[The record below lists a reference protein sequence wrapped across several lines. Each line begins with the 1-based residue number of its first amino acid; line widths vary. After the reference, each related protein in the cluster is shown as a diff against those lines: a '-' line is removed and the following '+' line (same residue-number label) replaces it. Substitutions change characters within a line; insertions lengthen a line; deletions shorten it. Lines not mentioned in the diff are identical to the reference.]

1 MSTETASQ
9 SGLEDAAAILQSIV
23 DQVIDVATVYG
34 LDVLGAIILLVVGV
48 KASGWISRIV
58 AKTLTRTGKVDST
71 LISFFASAAKYVALA
86 FVGIAVLNQF
96 GVQTASLIALLGAA
110 GLAVGLALQG
120 TLSNVAAGVMLLIF
134 RPFKVGDYV
143 EAAGHSGS
151 IRALNLFFTLMTTPD
166 NVLISVP
173 NSQIWGGSIRN
184 YSVSETRRADF
195 VFGVSYGA
203 DLEAAK
209 AAILD
214 VLSSDERTHDD
225 PEPLVAVTELGD
237 SSVNF
242 TARVWVDAG
251 DLWGVKFDMVQA
263 VKERLDRDGIEIPF
277 PTRTVYTKSGD

>member
-225 PEPLVAVTELGD
+225 PGPLVAVTELGD

>member
-1 MSTETASQ
+1 MSTEAASP
-9 SGLEDAAAILQSIV
+9 SGLENAAVTLQSVV
-23 DQVIDVATVYG
+23 DQIIDVVTVYG

-48 KASGWISRIV
+48 KASGWVSRIV
-58 AKTLTRTGKVDST
+58 AKALARTGKIDST
-71 LISFFASAAKYVALA
+71 LISFFSSAAKYVTLA

-110 GLAVGLALQG
+110 GLAIGLALQG

-143 EAAGHSGS
+143 EAAGHAGS
-151 IRALNLFFTLMTTPD
+151 VKNLNLFFTLMTTPD

-195 VFGVSYGA
+195 SFGVSYSA

-214 VLSSDERTHDD
+214 VLSSDPRTHDD

-242 TARVWVDAG
+242 TARVWVDAS

-263 VKERLDRDGIEIPF
+263 VKERLDQEGIEIPF
-277 PTRTVYTKSGD
+277 PTRTVYMQSDG